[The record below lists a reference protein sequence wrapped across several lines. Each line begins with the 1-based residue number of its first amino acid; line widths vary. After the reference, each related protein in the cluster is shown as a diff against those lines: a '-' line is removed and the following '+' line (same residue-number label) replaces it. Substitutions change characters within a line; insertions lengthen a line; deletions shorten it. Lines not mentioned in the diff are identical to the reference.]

1 MCSYRVA
8 RRVGPCGTI
17 RPAARLRPTC
27 RLRRARPGPQ
37 RSSPAGKKRSAT
49 PIVQKACIL
58 DLCPEPI
65 LANGLYLFIV
75 VTSIHE
81 LAQKT
86 ARQCVLCGVCVFKT
100 RLHQVVEGELGRR
113 LATERNHSKRRV
125 RRRRR
130 ADICSGKKMRPVSRL
145 LSFPCACP
153 EPVLANARRISTT
166 ETSKKET
173 ENKRN
178 EKRQTDRQ
186 SQSVCV

>member
-1 MCSYRVA
+1 MYLKSLSVA
-8 RRVGPCGTI
+8 C
-17 RPAARLRPTC
+17 L
-27 RLRRARPGPQ
+27 
-37 RSSPAGKKRSAT
+37 GKWS
-49 PIVQKACIL
+49 VS
-58 DLCPEPI
+58 
-65 LANGLYLFIV
+65 FIV
-75 VTSIHE
+75 VTSMHE
-81 LAQKT
+81 LAQKM
-86 ARQCVLCGVCVFKT
+86 AVLIQT
-100 RLHQVVEGELGRR
+100 RLHQVVKGELGRW
-113 LATERNHSKRRV
+113 LATERNHSKRCV